1 MAKKDTGPFSA
12 ELLDS
17 LLAGR
22 DPQTILDS
30 GGLIGEL
37 KKALAERMLNA
48 EMDVHLEGEAE
59 AGLSNHRN
67 GSSAKTVLTPDGA
80 IELSIPRDR
89 HGRFDPA
96 LIAKYRRR
104 FPGFD
109 DKIIALY
116 ARGMSTRDIQ
126 DHVRELYGIEVS
138 PDLVSVITDAVIDEV
153 TAWQA
158 RPLEPTYAIV
168 YFDALRVKIRDEG
181 LVRNKAVYLAIGVR
195 PSGHKEVLGLWI
207 EQTEGAKFWLRVMN
221 EIKARGTHDILIAVV
236 DGLKGFPEAIT
247 AVFPDTIV
255 QTCIVHLIR
264 YSMQFASWK
273 DRKAITAAL
282 KPIYRADS
290 AQAAQQE
297 LEAFDHGPWGR
308 KYPVIAQGWRR
319 NWEAVIPF
327 FAFPAEVRKII
338 YTTNAIES
346 LNASIRK
353 AIRNKGH
360 FPSDQAA
367 TKLIWMALRHIEEK
381 WKNPPIAWHCA
392 RIQLAIQF
400 GERFTLSA

>member
-1 MAKKDTGPFSA
+1 MAKNDTKAFSA
-12 ELLDS
+12 ELLDQ

-22 DPQTILDS
+22 DPKSVLDS
-30 GGLIGEL
+30 GGLIGDL
-37 KKALAERMLNA
+37 KKALAERMLGA
-48 EMDVHLEGEAE
+48 ELDVHLENEAA

-67 GSSAKTVLTPDGA
+67 GSSPKTVLTPEGPM
-80 IELSIPRDR
+80 ELSIPRDR

-126 DHVRELYGIEVS
+126 GHVRELYGIEVS
-138 PDLVSVITDAVIDEV
+138 PDLVSAVTDQVIDEV
-153 TAWQA
+153 TAWQS

-168 YFDALRVKIRDEG
+168 FFDALRVKIRDEG
-181 LVRNKAVYLAIGVR
+181 LVRNEAVYLAIGMDA
-195 PSGHKEVLGLWI
+195 SGHKHVLGMWI

-221 EIKARGTHDILIAVV
+221 ELKSRGTNDILIAVV

-247 AVFPDTIV
+247 AVFPDTVV

-273 DRKAITAAL
+273 ERKIIAAAL
-282 KPIYRADS
+282 KPIYRADD
-290 AQAAQQE
+290 AQAAERE
-297 LEAFDHGPWGR
+297 LQAFDEGVWGR
-308 KYPVIAQGWRR
+308 KYPAIAASWRR

-346 LNASIRK
+346 LNASVRK
-353 AIRNKGH
+353 AVRNKGH

-367 TKLIWMALRHIEEK
+367 TKLIWLALRHITEN
-381 WKNPPIAWHCA
+381 WKRPPIAWQA
-392 RIQLAIQF
+392 AKAQLAIQF
-400 GERFTLSA
+400 GERFIFND